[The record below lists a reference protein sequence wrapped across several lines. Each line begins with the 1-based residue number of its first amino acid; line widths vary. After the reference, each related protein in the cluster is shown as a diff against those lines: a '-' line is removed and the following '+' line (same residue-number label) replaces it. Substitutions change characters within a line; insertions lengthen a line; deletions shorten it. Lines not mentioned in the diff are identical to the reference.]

1 MKEQVIPG
9 NATIPLPETNAADP
23 DQWRALY
30 LQVAAE
36 RDRLRQDVDL
46 LRKERD
52 DLLNAVYA
60 LLPPEEMQI
69 SKAVLRAHHGAEP
82 TVDQLLAEIKEASRV
97 A

>member
-1 MKEQVIPG
+1 MKEQVIAS
-9 NATIPLPETNAADP
+9 NATIPQPEANAASP
-23 DQWRALY
+23 DQWRAMY

-36 RDRLRQDVDL
+36 RDRLRQDIDL

-60 LLPPEEMQI
+60 LLPREEMHF
-69 SKAVLRAHHGAEP
+69 SKATLRAQQGAEP
-82 TVDQLLAEIKEASRV
+82 TVDQLLAEIKEASR